1 MSVIYCDRC
10 DRLVDS
16 DYVECVENPDVEFG
30 MMCLDHKHD
39 DDDERAELELEVMA
53 IRSEL

>member
-10 DRLVDS
+10 DRLIDS